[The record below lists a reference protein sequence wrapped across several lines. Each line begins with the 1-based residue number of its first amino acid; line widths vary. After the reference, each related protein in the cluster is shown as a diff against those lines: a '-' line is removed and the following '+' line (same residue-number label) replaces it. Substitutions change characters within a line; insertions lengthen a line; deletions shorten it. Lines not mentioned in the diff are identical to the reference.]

1 MPVYNV
7 IKLKNLSPLHIG
19 TGKENYDFS
28 SSMLESD
35 TLLAAIAAIR
45 ATQGK
50 EEDTLHFLESFTIS
64 SAFPFWRKNYFL
76 PKMQGKINVKVNGE
90 DEHISRKSLK
100 KISYIE
106 KEIWCELSGGQK
118 VVVDKC
124 QIKGQ
129 FLVSCN
135 DFEEVS
141 RRCVNQR
148 VFVPREESGKTE
160 PFFFEWN
167 YFHPDAGLY
176 CLIDCKQELFQEI
189 VSLFRQLGINGIG
202 TDKNVGGGKFEVET
216 DILAIDEV
224 DDSSHRMILSLYL
237 PDESE
242 MTELDLG
249 NSRFNML
256 LRGGYL
262 AGSCEENFRHL
273 KKKSVYM
280 FSVGSI
286 FSSKIPLKGKIV
298 DLKPEWNDERMHPV
312 YRSGKPINL
321 PVKM

>member
-106 KEIWCELSGGQK
+106 KEIWCELS
-118 VVVDKC
+118 VY
-124 QIKGQ
+124 
-129 FLVSCN
+129 
-135 DFEEVS
+135 
-141 RRCVNQR
+141 
-148 VFVPREESGKTE
+148 P
-160 PFFFEWN
+160 WN
-167 YFHPDAGLY
+167 
-176 CLIDCKQELFQEI
+176 I
-189 VSLFRQLGINGIG
+189 
-202 TDKNVGGGKFEVET
+202 
-216 DILAIDEV
+216 
-224 DDSSHRMILSLYL
+224 
-237 PDESE
+237 
-242 MTELDLG
+242 
-249 NSRFNML
+249 
-256 LRGGYL
+256 
-262 AGSCEENFRHL
+262 
-273 KKKSVYM
+273 
-280 FSVGSI
+280 
-286 FSSKIPLKGKIV
+286 
-298 DLKPEWNDERMHPV
+298 
-312 YRSGKPINL
+312 
-321 PVKM
+321 